1 MALRSLIL
9 LTGLAA
15 LTVTGPAK
23 TLTIQNRA
31 LVVRLDEVTM
41 RFTLTARE
49 AKQAFATDGRLRGD
63 DGQARILAVTDAVLG
78 HGQAIEI
85 SYGDAGADAI
95 LIFPDLPFALFR
107 STLHNASGGP
117 VVTNRVPAPSF
128 GIVLGRPVSE
138 LKTLGTGGL
147 LAPAKNPGSYV
158 WLAVVEPHNRHGVV
172 SGWLT
177 QARGSGVVFSAVD
190 AGQVRLESRLEY
202 GRLRLEPGQT
212 ETLETSAVG
221 YFDDARFGL
230 EAWADTIAKID
241 HIKLHP
247 QPVGYCTWYSNPH
260 GGSSDEQHLAELGR
274 FAARELAPFGFSV
287 VQIDDGWQAG
297 LSTNGPKRNFTTH
310 APNGPYRSGMKAIAD
325 LVKSDGLV
333 PVVWFMP
340 FAGTFYD
347 PFFADRRDWFVK
359 RPDGT
364 PYETDWGG
372 TCLDLTQPAVRDY
385 LRANIRRIG
394 RKWGFCYFKMDGL
407 WTGSATRQQY
417 VNEGYRDDGMGDAV
431 FHNPNVT
438 NPEAYRIGL
447 RLVRETDPD
456 AFILGCCIPQNMRSY
471 GGAFGLV
478 DAMRIGPDNGAD
490 WEGLKRGP
498 TFGTRHYFLNGR
510 VWFNDPDPVYVRTSI
525 PLNQAQLICS
535 WVALSGQLNL
545 SSEWLPG
552 LPPERLDILRRTMP
566 PHGLKPRPVDL
577 FDEPLPRVWL
587 LTDTRR
593 APRRDV
599 IGLFNWGNT
608 NATFDTSLERIG
620 LPADGDYMAFDFW
633 GNQLLPLA
641 KGRLDVSVPAQSC
654 RILAVRPVSDWPQLL
669 STSRHVTQGIVDV
682 LAEKW
687 NRGAKTLTGRS
698 QVVANDPYELRIVLP
713 ATGQPW
719 SVAGAG
725 LSATDRAAGVMIDV
739 NAGTSPDLVRVTIRS
754 ATSREVGW
762 SLRLQ
767 R

>member
-1 MALRSLIL
+1 
-9 LTGLAA
+9 
-15 LTVTGPAK
+15 
-23 TLTIQNRA
+23 
-31 LVVRLDEVTM
+31 
-41 RFTLTARE
+41 
-49 AKQAFATDGRLRGD
+49 
-63 DGQARILAVTDAVLG
+63 
-78 HGQAIEI
+78 
-85 SYGDAGADAI
+85 
-95 LIFPDLPFALFR
+95 
-107 STLHNASGGP
+107 
-117 VVTNRVPAPSF
+117 
-128 GIVLGRPVSE
+128 
-138 LKTLGTGGL
+138 
-147 LAPAKNPGSYV
+147 
-158 WLAVVEPHNRHGVV
+158 
-172 SGWLT
+172 
-177 QARGSGVVFSAVD
+177 
-190 AGQVRLESRLEY
+190 
-202 GRLRLEPGQT
+202 
-212 ETLETSAVG
+212 
-221 YFDDARFGL
+221 
-230 EAWADTIAKID
+230 
-241 HIKLHP
+241 
-247 QPVGYCTWYSNPH
+247 
-260 GGSSDEQHLAELGR
+260 
-274 FAARELAPFGFSV
+274 
-287 VQIDDGWQAG
+287 
-297 LSTNGPKRNFTTH
+297 
-310 APNGPYRSGMKAIAD
+310 
-325 LVKSDGLV
+325 
-333 PVVWFMP
+333 
-340 FAGTFYD
+340 
-347 PFFADRRDWFVK
+347 
-359 RPDGT
+359 
-364 PYETDWGG
+364 
-372 TCLDLTQPAVRDY
+372 
-385 LRANIRRIG
+385 
-394 RKWGFCYFKMDGL
+394 KWGFCYFKMDVL